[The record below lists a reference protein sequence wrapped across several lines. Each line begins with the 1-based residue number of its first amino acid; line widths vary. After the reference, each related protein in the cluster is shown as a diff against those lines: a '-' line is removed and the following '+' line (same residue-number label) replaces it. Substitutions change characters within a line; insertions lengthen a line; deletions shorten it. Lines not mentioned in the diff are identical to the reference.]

1 MEKFGVEEKT
11 KKTVEVKK
19 TAEANDKDKTRVI
32 PTLCPWCK
40 RIVEDINVT
49 GGILICPEH
58 GTEPFE

>member
-11 KKTVEVKK
+11 KKT
-19 TAEANDKDKTRVI
+19 AEANDKDKTIVV

-40 RIVEDINVT
+40 RAVEDINVT
-49 GGILICPEH
+49 GGILVCPEH